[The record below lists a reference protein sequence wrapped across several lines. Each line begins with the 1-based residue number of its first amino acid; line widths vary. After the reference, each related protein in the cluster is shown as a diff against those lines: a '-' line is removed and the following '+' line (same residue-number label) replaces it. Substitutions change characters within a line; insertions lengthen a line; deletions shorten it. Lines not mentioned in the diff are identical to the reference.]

1 MLRFALATGST
12 KTAVLVFA
20 WTIRSF
26 LASIVWDAAHPVRSA
41 IAAAVRTRIAAFA
54 PMNPPVGLVSGAP
67 QSAPLESSGR
77 LPCSGKL
84 LHRSGYRCWFNTG
97 TRLLFTFRYSLE
109 PVSFLRFWRNRD
121 ASERAARRPRL
132 ERRNERRGHVPR
144 PGACGQQ
151 GPRCRPAPDVSG
163 AVAVPNSR

>member
-26 LASIVWDAAHPVRSA
+26 LASMVWDAAHPVRSA

-54 PMNPPVGLVSGAP
+54 PMYPPVGFVSGGAAI
-67 QSAPLESSGR
+67 SAAGVVGR

-109 PVSFLRFWRNRD
+109 PVRFLRF
-121 ASERAARRPRL
+121 
-132 ERRNERRGHVPR
+132 RRNPTCE
-144 PGACGQQ
+144 
-151 GPRCRPAPDVSG
+151 
-163 AVAVPNSR
+163 

>member
-54 PMNPPVGLVSGAP
+54 PMYPPVGLVSGAP
-67 QSAPLESSGR
+67 QPAPLESSGR

-84 LHRSGYRCWFNTG
+84 VHRSGYRCWFNTG

-109 PVSFLRFWRNRD
+109 PVSFLRFRRKRTC
-121 ASERAARRPRL
+121 ERA
-132 ERRNERRGHVPR
+132 
-144 PGACGQQ
+144 
-151 GPRCRPAPDVSG
+151 CRPTPETRTQERAPGTRSATRSLRTAG
-163 AVAVPNSR
+163 